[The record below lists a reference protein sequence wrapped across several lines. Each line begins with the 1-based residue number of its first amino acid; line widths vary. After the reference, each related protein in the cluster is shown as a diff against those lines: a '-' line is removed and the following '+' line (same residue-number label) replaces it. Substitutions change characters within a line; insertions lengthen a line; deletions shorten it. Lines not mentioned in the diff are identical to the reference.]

1 MVYRKYKAKLW
12 NQEEDE
18 ILRALVHK
26 YGSRKWTLISNNFKD
41 VTSAI
46 RSPKQCRDRWF
57 NNLCVEKKDSP
68 FNDSEIT
75 TIIDCLIKL
84 GNQWSK
90 IAQHLPGRTENQ
102 IKNFMYA
109 TVNRN
114 LCKFN
119 RNKIAKEQIFFRS
132 FKILQ
137 NGEIRSILLADK
149 KIKASFFEK
158 TKLSQDAFNAMNLY
172 QCQVQRELP
181 SLEADMKISS
191 KSLVSKVFVT
201 DFYEPVSQGYNESVL
216 GNKEETYVGF
226 LPSFSFMED
235 FEYRKDLVIY

>member
-1 MVYRKYKAKLW
+1 MT
-12 NQEEDE
+12 N
-18 ILRALVHK
+18 
-26 YGSRKWTLISNNFKD
+26 T
-41 VTSAI
+41 T

-68 FNDSEIT
+68 FNDLEIT

-114 LCKFN
+114 LYKFN
-119 RNKIAKEQIFFRS
+119 RNKIGKEQIFFQS

-149 KIKASFFEK
+149 KVKASFFEK
-158 TKLSQDAFNAMNLY
+158 TRLSQDALNAMNFY
-172 QCQVQRELP
+172 QFHTQSELP
-181 SLEADMKISS
+181 SLEANTKCSS
-191 KSLVSKVFVT
+191 ESPVSKVFVT
-201 DFYEPVSQGYNESVL
+201 DFYEPVSQNFNEGAL
-216 GNKEETYVGF
+216 RNKEEAYVGF

-235 FEYRKDLVIY
+235 LVIY